1 MLISFP
7 PEGDQKSPSLRSG
20 FWRANNV
27 GSFFM
32 SSYTIDEIL
41 PTPNQARK
49 DKQALGLRP
58 SFASLHQCLLV
69 ARRSRAPGNPQ
80 ADQARKDKQAKMNL
94 IFACLSRGE
103 AKPSR
108 AEKTCLSIRYNLY

>member
-1 MLISFP
+1 MSIKLP

-32 SSYTIDEIL
+32 PLSPKIQGPRRSS
-41 PTPNQARK
+41 QARK

-69 ARRSRAPGNPQ
+69 ASEASPVQQ
-80 ADQARKDKQAKMNL
+80 A
-94 IFACLSRGE
+94 S
-103 AKPSR
+103 
-108 AEKTCLSIRYNLY
+108 

>member
-20 FWRANNV
+20 FWRANIV
-27 GSFFM
+27 GSFLCPH
-32 SSYTIDEIL
+32 TVLRLD
-41 PTPNQARK
+41 PQAGQARK

-69 ARRSRAPGNPQ
+69 ASEASPWETRR
-80 ADQARKDKQAKMNL
+80 QAKL
-94 IFACLSRGE
+94 
-103 AKPSR
+103 
-108 AEKTCLSIRYNLY
+108 EKTSKQ